1 MKSMKVIQENG
12 KLSNSLSQ
20 VAQLVLLSCPTH
32 RAELPNS
39 QLCHNFELP
48 NSELWVAQLTEMP
61 KQGSFYSFPV
71 FTVRPKNRPITELA
85 PSSISLRFICVKFSP
100 VDTMSSTRKTSR
112 P

>member
-39 QLCHNFELP
+39 QL
-48 NSELWVAQLTEMP
+48 
-61 KQGSFYSFPV
+61 
-71 FTVRPKNRPITELA
+71 
-85 PSSISLRFICVKFSP
+85 
-100 VDTMSSTRKTSR
+100 
-112 P
+112 